1 MTATGLVWY
10 WLALAT
16 LFAGGATYVL
26 CVWWAIRGVR
36 GLALATAMV
45 SLFVI
50 ASAFAGLHSRQS
62 MIPPPILAAVERAA
76 WWPLL
81 LSLLVIIDF
90 YASSSNSHRA
100 LTTILY
106 LRYQRLIERER
117 AGKH

>member
-1 MTATGLVWY
+1 MMGLEVWY
-10 WLALAT
+10 WAALSALA
-16 LFAGGATYVL
+16 AGGATYVL
-26 CVWWAIRGVR
+26 LVWWQVRGIR
-36 GLALATAMV
+36 GLALGTAMIC
-45 SLFVI
+45 LTLI
-50 ASAFAGLHSRQS
+50 AASFAALHGRQTL
-62 MIPPPILAAVERAA
+62 IPTPLLVAVERSM